1 MKRFFISFFVFICL
15 CFTSSA
21 QMNIWKNGAIT
32 QTLEYSDIDSITFTS
47 EVIEPTQIELSL
59 EGMSVLT
66 YRGESMPEESEQY
79 SAVFTNET
87 TKEQYSVT
95 LVSYPNE
102 LQGPN
107 EGTYTI
113 ASDLTTNEQAAVTK
127 VSGETKVEAE
137 SGNIVLKGNASE
149 MEITMNITLAD
160 GTAEKLHYKGAV
172 TVVENDFGGMSEP
185 ATPVTI
191 ALNSD
196 TAIYYFYAA
205 EGDYLVGQTQILM
218 IDATQGLQVEIFLF
232 YQSEANATA
241 SEQPVGTF
249 KLNANPTSTDDFAQV
264 GDYFM
269 YYYYTSIM
277 DQYPAVANIAAY
289 DAEGNNTAIFFP
301 QTGDIVISKGEG
313 DTYKITLNNF
323 VTYNGSRFSASEFT
337 AHKYID
343 SYAAP
348 MKLAP
353 KPEKKWNTYLFQ
365 NIDVLQMR
373 QARSL
378 IK

>member
-1 MKRFFISFFVFICL
+1 MKRFFISFFVFVCL

-21 QMNIWKNGAIT
+21 QMNIWKNGTVT
-32 QTLEYSDIDSITFTS
+32 QTLKYSDIDSITFTS

-59 EGMSVLT
+59 EEMSVLT
-66 YRGESMPEESEQY
+66 YRGESMSEESEQY

-87 TKEQYSVT
+87 TQEQYAVT
-95 LVSYPNE
+95 LLSYPND
-102 LQGPN
+102 LKAPI

-113 ASDLTTNEQAAVTK
+113 ASELTTSEQASVTK
-127 VSGETKVEAE
+127 YAGETQVDAE
-137 SGNIVLKGNASE
+137 SGNIVISGTAAE
-149 MEITMNITLAD
+149 MEITLNITLAD

-172 TVVENDFGGMSEP
+172 TVVEYDFGGMSEP
-185 ATPVTI
+185 VTPVTI

-205 EGDYLVGQTQILM
+205 EGDYLAQTQIVM
-218 IDATQGLQVEIFLF
+218 ADTTQGLQVEIFLF
-232 YQSEANATA
+232 YQSEANATT

-264 GDYFM
+264 GDYLL
-269 YYYYTSIM
+269 YYNYSSIG
-277 DQYPAVANIAAY
+277 QYPAFANIMAY
-289 DAEGNNTAIFFP
+289 DTDGNNTTIFFP
-301 QTGDIVISKGEG
+301 QTGDIVIAKGEG
-313 DTYKITLNNF
+313 DTYKIALNNF

-353 KPEKKWNTYLFQ
+353 KPEEKWNTYLFQ
-365 NIDVLQMR
+365 KNIDVTQMK

>member
-1 MKRFFISFFVFICL
+1 MKKMKFFAMAFAAIVAVAF
-15 CFTSSA
+15 SA
-21 QMNIWKNGAIT
+21 CKPQNEPNNPDDGGDGDKT
-32 QTLEYSDIDSITFTS
+32 
-47 EVIEPTQIELSL
+47 PTQVEVKL

-66 YRGESMPEESEQY
+66 YRGESMSEESEEY

-185 ATPVTI
+185 ATPVTV

-196 TAIYYFYAA
+196 TAIYYFNAA
-205 EGDYLVGQTQILM
+205 EGDYLAQTQIM
-218 IDATQGLQVEIFLF
+218 MVDAKQGLQVEIFLF
-232 YQSEANATA
+232 YQSEANATT

-249 KLNANPTSTDDFAQV
+249 KLNANPTKTEDFAQV
-264 GDYFM
+264 GDYLM
-269 YYYYTSIM
+269 YYYYSSIM
-277 DQYPAVANIAAY
+277 GQYPAFANIAAY

-301 QTGDIVISKGEG
+301 QTGDIVITKGEG
-313 DTYKITLNNF
+313 DTYKIAFNNF
-323 VTYNGSRFSASEFT
+323 VTYNGSKFSATEFV
-337 AHKYID
+337 ANKYVEKSSAPLKAAAKPMHKMNI
-343 SYAAP
+343 SLFNNVEVPA
-348 MKLAP
+348 MKLAR
-353 KPEKKWNTYLFQ
+353 K
-365 NIDVLQMR
+365 
-373 QARSL
+373 
-378 IK
+378 

>member
-59 EGMSVLT
+59 AGMSVLI
-66 YRGESMPEESEQY
+66 YRGESINEEYEEY

-87 TKEQYSVT
+87 TQEQYAVT
-95 LVSYPNE
+95 LNSYPND
-102 LQGPN
+102 LKAPV

-113 ASDLTTNEQAAVTK
+113 VNELTGVDQATITK
-127 VSGETKVEAE
+127 VIGETKVDAE
-137 SGNIVLKGNASE
+137 NGNIVISGTAAD
-149 MEITMNITLAD
+149 MEITMNITFAD

-185 ATPVTI
+185 ATPVTVT
-191 ALNSD
+191 LNSD
-196 TAIYYFYAA
+196 TAIYYFNAA
-205 EGDYLVGQTQILM
+205 EGDYLGQTQIFML
-218 IDATQGLQVEIFLF
+218 DAKQGLQVELFLF
-232 YQSEANATA
+232 YQSEANAAA
-241 SEQPVGTF
+241 SEQPTGTF
-249 KLNANPTSTDDFAQV
+249 KLNIAPTKTEDFAQV

-277 DQYPAVANIAAY
+277 DQYPAFANIAAY

-343 SYAAP
+343 LYAAP

>member
-1 MKRFFISFFVFICL
+1 MKRFFISFFVFVCL

-21 QMNIWKNGAIT
+21 QMNIWKNGTVT
-32 QTLEYSDIDSITFTS
+32 QTLKYSDIDSITFTS

-59 EGMSVLT
+59 EEMSVLT
-66 YRGESMPEESEQY
+66 YRGESMFEESEQY

-87 TKEQYSVT
+87 TQEQYAVT
-95 LVSYPNE
+95 LLSYPND
-102 LQGPN
+102 LKAPI

-113 ASDLTTNEQAAVTK
+113 ASELTTSEQASVTK
-127 VSGETKVEAE
+127 YAGETQVDAE
-137 SGNIVLKGNASE
+137 SGNIVISGTAAE
-149 MEITMNITLAD
+149 MEITLNITLAD

-172 TVVENDFGGMSEP
+172 TVVEYDFGGMSEP
-185 ATPVTI
+185 VTPVTI

-205 EGDYLVGQTQILM
+205 KGDYLAQTQIVM
-218 IDATQGLQVEIFLF
+218 ADTTQGLQVEIFLF
-232 YQSEANATA
+232 YQREANATT

-264 GDYFM
+264 GDYLL
-269 YYYYTSIM
+269 YYTYSSI
-277 DQYPAVANIAAY
+277 QYPAFANIMAY
-289 DAEGNNTAIFFP
+289 DTDGNNTTIFFP
-301 QTGDIVISKGEG
+301 QTGDIVIAKGEG
-313 DTYKITLNNF
+313 DTYKIALNNF

-353 KPEKKWNTYLFQ
+353 KPE
-365 NIDVLQMR
+365 
-373 QARSL
+373 
-378 IK
+378 

>member
-1 MKRFFISFFVFICL
+1 MKRFFISFFVFVCL

-21 QMNIWKNGAIT
+21 QMNIWKNGTVT
-32 QTLEYSDIDSITFTS
+32 QTLKYSDIDSITFTS
-47 EVIEPTQIELSL
+47 EVIGPTQIELSF

-66 YRGESMPEESEQY
+66 YRGESMNEEYEEY

-87 TKEQYSVT
+87 TQEQYAVT
-95 LVSYPNE
+95 LLSYPND
-102 LQGPN
+102 LKAPI
-107 EGTYTI
+107 EGSYTI
-113 ASDLTTNEQAAVTK
+113 ASELTTSEQASVTK
-127 VSGETKVEAE
+127 YVGETQVDAE
-137 SGNIVLKGNASE
+137 SGNIVISGTAAE
-149 MEITMNITLAD
+149 MEITLNITLAD
-160 GTAEKLHYKGAV
+160 GAAEKLHYKGAV

-185 ATPVTI
+185 VTPVTI

-205 EGDYLVGQTQILM
+205 EGDYLAQTQIVM
-218 IDATQGLQVEIFLF
+218 ADTTQGLQVEIFLF
-232 YQSEANATA
+232 YQSEANATT

-264 GDYFM
+264 GDYLL
-269 YYYYTSIM
+269 YYYYSSIG
-277 DQYPAVANIAAY
+277 QYPAFANIMAY
-289 DAEGNNTAIFFP
+289 DTDGNNTTIFFP
-301 QTGDIVISKGEG
+301 QTGDIVIAKGEG
-313 DTYKITLNNF
+313 DTYKIALNNF

-353 KPEKKWNTYLFQ
+353 KPEEKWNTYLFQ
-365 NIDVLQMR
+365 KNIDVTQMK